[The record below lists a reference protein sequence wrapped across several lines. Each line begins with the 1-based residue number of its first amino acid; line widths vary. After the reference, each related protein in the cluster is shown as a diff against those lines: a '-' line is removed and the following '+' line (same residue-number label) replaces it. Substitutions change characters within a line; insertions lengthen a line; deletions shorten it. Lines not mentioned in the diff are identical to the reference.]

1 MRSCVRFSFLALLV
15 GVIVAV
21 AAPGAQAAVG
31 IEKFVATNCK
41 AAFPECAEEAGPTT
55 AFGPTKI
62 PKEPSKE
69 EAEVQGFTQAG
80 GHVPF
85 GVTDFKLTTVVTGAP
100 LPSTEAPTGIVKHIR
115 TDVAP
120 GLATSPAAVP
130 QCSGT
135 QFGETE
141 AVPGSGFFPAP
152 TCPAVGP
159 TSTVV
164 GSQEATVYAGAEA
177 GDVPLSG
184 TVYNLVQKEGL
195 ASEFGVALSIP
206 QPLSAGALKAGF
218 KKAEEEGA
226 VPGVGGFPTL
236 GQQTTLEAGEY
247 FAHTLIEGS
256 VEWGQETKGTNQGDY
271 HDYFEINVSTALPLI
286 RSRLSFFGTNG
297 NGAFITNATSCPGHN
312 TTRLATTGTDETTV
326 TRNFTTPIGLSGCGA
341 VPFEPSLAL
350 TPGTSAFDQPDEITT
365 QVGIP
370 RHTGAAEVDAAQ
382 LKTASVT
389 LPEGMTLNPSAAAG
403 LAACS
408 PAQARIHSAEKGVGC
423 PAASKIG
430 TVELI
435 VPTLPEKEP
444 NGEVP
449 LKGNI
454 YLGGPET
461 GPITGPPY
469 NIYLD
474 AESTRYGVSVRIKGQ
489 TIPNEATGRVTTV
502 FDENPEQPFTKVS
515 MHFDRANLTA
525 IANPLSCGAATTSG
539 SFVPFTTPEGATKS
553 AFTAF
558 TPTGCPNPIPFA
570 LTQSATNQ
578 TTTAGGHT
586 NYTFNLG
593 RADGQQYLS
602 QVKTTLPEGLVG
614 AIPTVTQCTEAQAT
628 SNTCPATS
636 QIGTAAAI
644 SGSGPTPFT
653 FDKGIVYLTGPYQ
666 GAPYGLSI
674 VIPAVAGPFNLGPVT
689 TRAKI
694 DVDPTTARVTTTANV
709 PTIVKG
715 IPTRLRGISVSVN
728 KQGFL
733 FNPTNCRAEAT
744 DSTLTGFTP
753 GVAGSVTQNISSPF
767 QLTSCNLLKF
777 KPAFKA
783 STNGKTSKANGASLT
798 TTVTPVAGQAN
809 IRSVKVQLPKALP
822 SRLTTLQKA
831 CTEKT
836 FAADPFKCPSG
847 SFVGGATVITPTL
860 PGKMTGPAILVS
872 HGGAAFPD
880 LDLVVQSNGVRV
892 ILVGNTDIKK
902 GITTTTFASTPDVP
916 VTGVTVNLPIG
927 SHSALAA
934 NGNLCTTK
942 LVMPTTIT
950 GQNGTVV
957 KQNTAVSVANCGV
970 RIAGHKVVG
979 NTAFLTVQT
988 FGAGRISGKGNGLA
1002 TKFRKLAKAQ
1012 KRATLKV
1019 PLSRRGSRRH
1029 RPFKVR
1035 VRVGFVPKTKGA
1047 KSSSS
1052 FVTVS
1057 FR

>member
-15 GVIVAV
+15 GVLVAV

-55 AFGPTKI
+55 VFGPTKI
-62 PKEPSKE
+62 PKEPSKA

-80 GHVPF
+80 GRVPF
-85 GVTDFKLTTVVTGAP
+85 GVTDFKLTTIVTGAP
-100 LPSTEAPTGIVKHIR
+100 LPTTEAPTGIVKHIR

-130 QCSGT
+130 QCSGA

-141 AVPGSGFFPAP
+141 AVPGSGFFPPP
-152 TCPAVGP
+152 TCPAAGP
-159 TSTVV
+159 TSTLV
-164 GSQEATVYAGAEA
+164 GTQEATVYAGAEA

-184 TVYNLVQKEGL
+184 NVYNLVQKPGL

-218 KKAEEEGA
+218 KEAEEKGA

-236 GQQTTLEAGEY
+236 AQQAGLEAAEY

-256 VEWGQETKGTNQGDY
+256 VEWGQESKGTNQGDY
-271 HDYFEINVSTALPLI
+271 HDYFEIDVSPKLPLI
-286 RSRLSFFGTNG
+286 RSRLSFFGTTG

-312 TTRLATTGTDETTV
+312 TTRLATTGTEGMTV

-341 VPFEPSLAL
+341 VPFDPALAL

-365 QVGIP
+365 QVAVP
-370 RHTGAAEVDAAQ
+370 RVPSAAIDNAQ

-423 PAASKIG
+423 PAASEIG
-430 TVELI
+430 TVELV
-435 VPTLPEKEP
+435 VPTLPEKEE
-444 NGEVP
+444 GTGQVP
-449 LKGNI
+449 LKGKI
-454 YLGGPET
+454 YLGGPES

-469 NIYLD
+469 IIYLD
-474 AESTRYGVSVRIKGQ
+474 AESARYGVSVRIKGE
-489 TIPNEATGRVTTV
+489 TIPNPATGRVTTV
-502 FDENPEQPFTKVS
+502 FSENPEQPFTNAAL
-515 MHFDRANLTA
+515 HFGRGALTP
-525 IANPLSCGAATTSG
+525 IANPLSCGAAATTG
-539 SFVPFTTPEGATKS
+539 TFVPYTTPEGATKAAVS
-553 AFTAF
+553 AF
-558 TPTGCPNPIPFA
+558 TPTGCPNPLPFA
-570 LTQSATNQ
+570 LTQSTVNQ

-602 QVKTTLPEGLVG
+602 QVKTTLPPGLVG
-614 AIPTVTQCTEAQAT
+614 AIPTVTQCTDAQAA

-636 QIGTAAAI
+636 QIGTASAT

-653 FDKGIVYLTGPYQ
+653 FGNGVVYLTGPYQ
-666 GAPYGLSI
+666 GAPFGLSI
-674 VIPAVAGPFNLGPVT
+674 VVPAIAGPFNLGPAI
-689 TRAKI
+689 TRARI
-694 DVDPTTARVTTTANV
+694 NVDPTTARVITTANV
-709 PTIVKG
+709 PTIVGG
-715 IPTRLRGISVSVN
+715 IPTRIRGISVSIN

-733 FNPTNCRAEAT
+733 YNPTNCSPLAT
-744 DSTLTGFTP
+744 DSTLLGFVP
-753 GVAGSVTQNISSPF
+753 GVAGFATQNISSPF
-767 QLTSCNLLKF
+767 QVGNCSALKF
-777 KPAFKA
+777 KPGFKA
-783 STNGKTSKANGASLT
+783 SSNAKTSKANGASLT
-798 TTVTPVAGQAN
+798 TTVTPGAGQAN
-809 IRSVKVQLPKALP
+809 IKSVKVSLPKALP

-831 CTEKT
+831 CTEAQ
-836 FAADPFKCPSG
+836 FAANPLKCPSG
-847 SFVGGATVITPTL
+847 SFVGGATVVTPTL

-880 LDLVVQSNGVRV
+880 LDLVVKSNGVTV

-916 VTGVTVNLPIG
+916 VSSVTVNLPIG

-934 NGNLCTTK
+934 NGNLCARP
-942 LVMPTTIT
+942 LIMPTTIT

-957 KQNTAVSVANCGV
+957 KQNTKIAVSNCGV
-970 RIAGHKVVG
+970 RIVGHKVVG
-979 NTAFLTVQT
+979 NTAYLTVQT
-988 FGAGRISGKGNGLA
+988 FGAGRVSGKGSGLA
-1002 TKFRKLAKAQ
+1002 TSFRRFSKAQ
-1012 KRATLKV
+1012 KKATLKV
-1019 PLSRRGSRRH
+1019 PLSRGGRSRH

-1035 VRVGFVPKTKGA
+1035 LRVGFVPKAKGG
-1047 KSSSS
+1047 KSSAS
-1052 FVTVS
+1052 FVSVS